1 MNAILD
7 PRITD
12 FDPGRDAPPR
22 TRPQAQT
29 IAAPPPRRA
38 LTVGEV
44 MSPSPVTLP
53 PDADVL
59 EVAGHLLDHGRS
71 EVVIVGADGPLGVLT
86 PRDLTRHWAD
96 AADIVAR
103 AGAETLLPSRPR
115 RLLPGLDIVT
125 AAAVLVEEE
134 LEAIPVVDSYGNLVG
149 VLGARHIL
157 AVVAA
162 NGRALVEPQAG
173 GW

>member
-1 MNAILD
+1 MSAILD

-12 FDPGRDAPPR
+12 FDPGRVAPPR
-22 TRPQAQT
+22 TRPLAQT

-44 MSPSPVTLP
+44 MSPIPLTLP
-53 PDADVL
+53 RDADVL

-86 PRDLTRHWAD
+86 ARDLTRYWSGEAD
-96 AADIVAR
+96 VLAR
-103 AGAETLLPSRPR
+103 TAAETLLPSRPR
-115 RLLPGLDIVT
+115 RLLPGLDIAT

-134 LEAIPVVDSYGNLVG
+134 LEAIPVVDSCGDLVG

-157 AVVAA
+157 AVVAS
-162 NGRALVEPQAG
+162 NGTPGR
-173 GW
+173 